1 MHTILPHDRTG
12 EGSRILLLL
21 GCVMF
26 LSAGALAALSI
37 DLAPLLGA
45 TLINHGT

>member
-1 MHTILPHDRTG
+1 MLSTCQPKTA

-26 LSAGALAALSI
+26 LSAGAMAALSL

-45 TLINHGT
+45 SLITQG